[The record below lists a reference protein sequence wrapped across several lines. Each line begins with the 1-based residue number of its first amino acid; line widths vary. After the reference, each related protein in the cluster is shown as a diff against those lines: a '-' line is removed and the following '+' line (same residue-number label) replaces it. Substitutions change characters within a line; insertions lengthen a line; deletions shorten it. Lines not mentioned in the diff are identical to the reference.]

1 MKYIASCSF
10 GKDSLAMI
18 LVLIEKSYP
27 LDEVVFYDTGKE
39 FQAIYDTSD
48 IVLPLLKSLGIKYT
62 ELKPEMSFDYK
73 MFEKPVKKR
82 GTDVVHKYGYSWC
95 GGTCRW
101 GTTDKLQAIER
112 YAKGCVE
119 YVGIAHDE
127 PKRLEKER
135 KGNKRFPLDEWEM
148 GFVIVCSYI
157 MLDMLRYTAGS
168 NIAGETFRVII
179 QTLTLLYPTSKVMK
193 NLFLIS
199 SGKFPP
205 EFLMKKLYNFEKSGD
220 LNAFFSTQA
229 PTEQDDSKLPNIEQL
244 KKED

>member
-39 FQAIYDTSD
+39 FQSIYDTRD

-148 GFVIVCSYI
+148 SENGCLQHCYSKGFFLEENGVRLYDI
-157 MLDMLRYTAGS
+157 LD
-168 NIAGETFRVII
+168 RV
-179 QTLTLLYPTSKVMK
+179 SCWCCRNK
-193 NLFLIS
+193 NLRELKNIFIHL
-199 SGKFPP
+199 P
-205 EFLMKKLYNFEKSGD
+205 EYWNKLKMI
-220 LNAFFSTQA
+220 Q
-229 PTEQDDSKLPNIEQL
+229 IQL
-244 KKED
+244 KEPMKGDGKSVSEDKRCALTIIVYP